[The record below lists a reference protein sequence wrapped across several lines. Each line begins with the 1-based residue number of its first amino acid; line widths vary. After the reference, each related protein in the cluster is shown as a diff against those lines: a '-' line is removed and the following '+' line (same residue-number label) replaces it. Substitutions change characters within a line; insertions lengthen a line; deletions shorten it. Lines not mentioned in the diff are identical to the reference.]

1 MTRRRAREAAVRLI
15 YAQAASLQDP
25 DALVDEYFEPEH
37 LATLQDEE
45 GAIAEAP
52 GDEELAYIRSLV
64 RLSTEYRLELDE
76 LVRRHAHGW
85 RPERI
90 TRTAMAVL
98 RCALTE
104 ILYLG
109 DADVTPSVAINEAV
123 ELAKSF
129 EEPETVS
136 FINGVLGGFMRG
148 DAGQDEAAAE
158 SAE

>member
-52 GDEELAYIRSLV
+52 GDEELAYIRS
-64 RLSTEYRLELDE
+64 

-148 DAGQDEAAAE
+148 EAGQDEAAAE

>member
-64 RLSTEYRLELDE
+64 RLSTEHRLG
-76 LVRRHAHGW
+76 RSA
-85 RPERI
+85 
-90 TRTAMAVL
+90 L
-98 RCALTE
+98 RAPRWPCSGA
-104 ILYLG
+104 
-109 DADVTPSVAINEAV
+109 
-123 ELAKSF
+123 
-129 EEPETVS
+129 
-136 FINGVLGGFMRG
+136 R
-148 DAGQDEAAAE
+148 
-158 SAE
+158 

>member
-64 RLSTEYRLELDE
+64 RLSTEPGSSWTSWCAAML
-76 LVRRHAHGW
+76 
-85 RPERI
+85 
-90 TRTAMAVL
+90 TAGGRSAL
-98 RCALTE
+98 RAPRWPCSGA
-104 ILYLG
+104 
-109 DADVTPSVAINEAV
+109 
-123 ELAKSF
+123 
-129 EEPETVS
+129 
-136 FINGVLGGFMRG
+136 R
-148 DAGQDEAAAE
+148 
-158 SAE
+158 